1 MGDIA
6 EYITTFLRIKKEKPQ
21 VEYVF
26 VGGSGKVQGEGY
38 ERGKDKNNGK

>member
-26 VGGSGKVQGEGY
+26 VGGSGKVQGAEY
-38 ERGKDKNNGK
+38 EKGKGTNNGK